1 MKQFIFLCAVIPLF
15 ASCSN
20 EDSIS
25 QGNKDS
31 AKVAVATFTGYHI
44 ESNAPVKT
52 RTTATHER
60 GDVAKVFWDTRDR
73 IWVKDDAGNFQQS
86 EPATFPTASDKT
98 KANFS
103 LATGQYNKFNP
114 EVRYVGVDYHPDANT
129 VRIAYEQTQYVPND
143 FSHLGEAGDCGIAT
157 AKGGGGD
164 HEFTLQHK
172 SSYLCFLPRREG
184 MGASDDIRLE
194 EILVTANKPIAGL
207 YDFSD
212 GSLVDKTPFSSS
224 SNTITLKC
232 SPYYSPY
239 GFPLAA
245 TTDITKNGA
254 YIVIAPGTYNLKISY
269 TLRSG
274 YYNRM
279 TITKTLDN
287 FTCPEGKIRD
297 ITANLTSPK
306 KQTGYYL
313 WDAKQEYWYN
323 HWKLD
328 GEPDL
333 IAPAEHEQQRWYHKN
348 PSESMPYL
356 NVEATFSCKDC
367 PNPNE
372 LCWYAYKGDPHW
384 DETGIMVMVDGE
396 QKLMK
401 GLWLRKKSAILTYL
415 KNVEHYPAHLSWAD
429 LKAAYWSPAT
439 ATPYDCRNLA
449 YRPYGLSYATPSQGR
464 PANTTDY
471 FFLPA
476 MGFIASGSLSSFNE
490 KALYWS
496 SSSGTYHPG
505 YAWHM
510 LFDKYSVIVEPG
522 NVSRQYGGRAIAFE

>member
-1 MKQFIFLCAVIPLF
+1 MKQFIFLCAAILIL

-25 QGNKDS
+25 QINRDN
-31 AKVAVATFTGYHI
+31 AKVAVATFTGYHV

-60 GDVAKVFWDTRDR
+60 GDVAKVFWDTSDR

-114 EVRYVGVDYHPDANT
+114 EVRYVGVGYHSGANT
-129 VRIAYEQTQYVPND
+129 VQIAYEQTQYVPND

-232 SPYYSPY
+232 SPYYSPN

-274 YYNRM
+274 YYNRL

-297 ITANLTSPK
+297 ITANLTSPQK
-306 KQTGYYL
+306 ETGYYM
-313 WDAKQEYWYN
+313 WDAKQEFWYG
-323 HWKLD
+323 HRKLD
-328 GEPDL
+328 GEPDRSAMP
-333 IAPAEHEQQRWYHKN
+333 IEYDPRWYHKN
-348 PSESMPYL
+348 PSWSVPSL
-356 NVEATFSCKDC
+356 NIEATFSCKDC
-367 PNPNE
+367 PNANE
-372 LCWYAYKGDPHW
+372 LCWYAAKGDPHW
-384 DETGIMVMVDGE
+384 DETGVMMMVDGE

-415 KNVEHYPAHLSWAD
+415 KNVEHYPAYLSWAD

-439 ATPYDCRNLA
+439 ATHDDYRNQDSPPSEV
-449 YRPYGLSYATPSQGR
+449 RTVTPSQGR
-464 PANTTDY
+464 PTNTTDY

-476 MGFIASGSLSSFNE
+476 MGYIPVNTNWTFNYDG
-490 KALYWS
+490 LYWS
-496 SSSGTYHPG
+496 SSSGTYHPD

-510 LFDKYSVIVEPG
+510 NFNKFSVTVEG
-522 NVSRQYGGRAIAFE
+522 TNVSRQHGGRAIAFE